1 MLASSCANSGSPGAI
16 SSWARAF
23 EGRRFPSSRL
33 GTPLAGVCVR
43 VFAILHRSILM
54 TNSPSNDR
62 PSGARAVRLLF
73 FLVAVAI
80 LAAICLV
87 SWAVEVR
94 TSPSAEGPESLLAAI
109 ASARTVG
116 TAATVRENS
125 AFDANAA
132 WIRAVDAIIAESAS
146 LHDDRLAKTTARL
159 TSTVS
164 GSTVTRLSALDEVE
178 AEARAAF
185 VAAQLETRR
194 TTGQVWLISSIAF
207 AGLALLVF
215 AALTVQ
221 LTGLAAER
229 SVLDRLLPLGH
240 PSEGLVTR
248 VSRLTGR
255 ASSLVERQSS
265 LVSER
270 FGLVRALADLEENE
284 QRLVSET
291 RLHRDE
297 IERLQ
302 VSQMRDELT
311 GVLNFKYFLM
321 RLSEALDE
329 FIDEQRPFCL
339 LALDL
344 DDFKGIN
351 DGYGHHVGDAALRA
365 MGRLL
370 NDGARDGEIV
380 FRKSGDEFYVL
391 MPGATAAEAVA
402 RAESLLA
409 AVNGHEVSYEAPDE
423 TYRVHLATSIG
434 VLHCEQVD
442 KKLLASLKRDQL
454 LSETY
459 GFADAALFKA
469 KYSGKGCARIYTTG
483 LTVVEVNPKEFPPDF
498 DALHRGLKS
507 KYPLLPDAAKDEF
520 NVHLAAARRILSGR

>member
-1 MLASSCANSGSPGAI
+1 MTLQPDRTATRDAGS
-16 SSWARAF
+16 
-23 EGRRFPSSRL
+23 
-33 GTPLAGVCVR
+33 
-43 VFAILHRSILM
+43 
-54 TNSPSNDR
+54 
-62 PSGARAVRLLF
+62 VRLLCGSI
-73 FLVAVAI
+73 VAA
-80 LAAICLV
+80 LMSSLCLV
-87 SWAVEVR
+87 LWAVDVR
-94 TSPSAEGPESLLAAI
+94 TSTSPAMSGALLEAIADARVVGSASSVRSGTKDELSALWTRAIEHIVVEASRFDDEHLRARVGKLAA
-109 ASARTVG
+109 SAD
-116 TAATVRENS
+116 E
-125 AFDANAA
+125 
-132 WIRAVDAIIAESAS
+132 
-146 LHDDRLAKTTARL
+146 
-159 TSTVS
+159 
-164 GSTVTRLSALDEVE
+164 STVTRLAALEELEDEARVTLAAADLDARRASGRTWLVVAAGLGALTLLGLAGVASRLNRLE
-178 AEARAAF
+178 AE
-185 VAAQLETRR
+185 QR
-194 TTGQVWLISSIAF
+194 T
-207 AGLALLVF
+207 
-215 AALTVQ
+215 
-221 LTGLAAER
+221 
-229 SVLDRLLPLGH
+229 LDAMLPRGH
-240 PSEGLVTR
+240 RSEGLVTR
-248 VSRLTGR
+248 ASRLTGR
-255 ASSLVERQSS
+255 ASSLLERQSS
-265 LVSER
+265 LVNER
-270 FGLVRALADLEENE
+270 FGLVRALADIEENE
-284 QRLVSET
+284 RRLVAET

-329 FIDEQRPFCL
+329 FIEGQRPFCL

-370 NDGARDGEIV
+370 GERARDGEIV

-391 MPGATAAEAVA
+391 MPGASAAEAVS

-409 AVNGHEVSYEAPDE
+409 AVNGHEVTYEAPDD

-442 KKLLASLKRDQL
+442 KTLLASLKRDQL

-469 KYSGKGCARIYTTG
+469 KYNGKGCARIYTTG

-507 KYPLLPDAAKDEF
+507 KYPLLSDEAKDEF
-520 NVHLAAARRILSGR
+520 NRHLAGARRILSGR